1 MQKEG
6 KMLINKE
13 QNQVYPQKK
22 THNYSISIYFNNE
35 QFLSFIEQIVSCSK
49 FQSRYLCIK
58 SIR

>member
-22 THNYSISIYFNNE
+22 HIITQSVFILTMN
-35 QFLSFIEQIVSCSK
+35 SFCPLLNK
-49 FQSRYLCIK
+49 
-58 SIR
+58 

>member
-35 QFLSFIEQIVSCSK
+35 QFLSFI
-49 FQSRYLCIK
+49 
-58 SIR
+58 